1 MKKHKEKSLGERE
14 NKKNRRVVIAAARRK
29 EKVRE
34 GRNEMKKNLL
44 KCPITLRASQNSKLI
59 SSVKTY

>member
-1 MKKHKEKSLGERE
+1 M
-14 NKKNRRVVIAAARRK
+14 IAAARRK

-34 GRNEMKKNLL
+34 GRNQMKKNLL

>member
-1 MKKHKEKSLGERE
+1 M
-14 NKKNRRVVIAAARRK
+14 IAAARRK